1 MKPNIGKMDR
11 AIRFLLATLIGIVGI
26 YFQSWWGL
34 LALVPL
40 LTGLISFCPPYKILG
55 LNTCP
60 QKSVQ

>member
-40 LTGLISFCPPYKILG
+40 LTGLISFCPLYKF
-55 LNTCP
+55 
-60 QKSVQ
+60 